1 MVCQVSCKSCYHN
14 MLLNPYF
21 IIRIIEV
28 INSILEAPKD
38 EYRQVQKKPK
48 MCVMREVYLGVETF
62 DNLIEKQN

>member
-1 MVCQVSCKSCYHN
+1 M
-14 MLLNPYF
+14 
-21 IIRIIEV
+21 